1 MDYEICYNEKLGEY
15 GPDSKEIEHKIMG
28 KEKVGGSWIRLEP
41 VSLTL
46 ALDFCDDAHLH
57 KSEFCA
63 VIIEFFLN
71 QRTTTNDIKS
81 NMLSLN

>member
-46 ALDFCDDAHLH
+46 APQLLF
-57 KSEFCA
+57 
-63 VIIEFFLN
+63 
-71 QRTTTNDIKS
+71 
-81 NMLSLN
+81 

>member
-57 KSEFCA
+57 KSQFSA
-63 VIIEFFLN
+63 VIIEFEFTSDEYERRLVE
-71 QRTTTNDIKS
+71 Q
-81 NMLSLN
+81 MYL